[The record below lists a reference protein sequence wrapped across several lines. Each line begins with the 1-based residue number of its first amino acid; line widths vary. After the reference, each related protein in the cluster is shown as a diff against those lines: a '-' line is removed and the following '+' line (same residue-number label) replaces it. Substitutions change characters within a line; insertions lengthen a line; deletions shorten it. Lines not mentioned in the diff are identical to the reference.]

1 MRKLMMILG
10 LLLVTNL
17 VVSAQYNYDRPADR
31 YHYDED
37 FDWRW
42 DARVRISD
50 GQNNGSLTNR
60 EARRLYRKLERIERC
75 EYDFQSDGYY
85 SGREQD
91 EIWEDVQDLNR
102 SIGLELNDWD
112 RTYYG
117 FSRPGYA
124 YRGYSNWYDRNNYD
138 FYRFDKRG
146 FGSITFGYRNR
157 FYVPQ
162 QNRSYGYHYNKNRN
176 NHDRDFDRNG
186 RNNRNDD
193 RNREGRNNRNE
204 KDWDKNRRGDSNPS
218 YGSSRGE
225 RDRSGRE
232 ESTINTNPE
241 RGNRGRDEVQAPRE
255 NRSAGREEILTPREN
270 RSSGRETRGEEIQT
284 PRESRGSGRESRGN
298 NEVQTPRESGGSSRG
313 ESRREE
319 IQTPRSTRENN
330 AGRTNDTESRGGK
343 GRRGNE
349 F

>member
-1 MRKLMMILG
+1 MRKLMMVMG
-10 LLLVTNL
+10 LLMVTNF
-17 VVSAQYNYDRPADR
+17 VVSAQYNYDRPAER

-50 GQNNGSLTNR
+50 GQNSGNLTNR
-60 EARRLYRKLERIERC
+60 EARRLYKKLERIERC

-102 SIGLELNDWD
+102 SIGLELSDWD

-117 FSRPGYA
+117 FSNPGYA

-146 FGSITFGYRNR
+146 FGSITLGYRNR
-157 FYVPQ
+157 FYVPNN
-162 QNRSYGYHYNKNRN
+162 NRSYGYHFDKHRKNKDY
-176 NHDRDFDRNG
+176 DRDG
-186 RNNRNDD
+186 RNRDD
-193 RNREGRNNRNE
+193 RNRDGRNSRNENDRNNNRGDRYGNNLGRGSVFEREESTVNPNTERSNGNRNRE
-204 KDWDKNRRGDSNPS
+204 QNQSSRENNPRRGSIF
-218 YGSSRGE
+218 
-225 RDRSGRE
+225 GRE
-232 ESTINTNPE
+232 ESTTNTNTE
-241 RGNRGRDEVQAPRE
+241 RSNGNRGREQVQ
-255 NRSAGREEILTPREN
+255 TPREN
-270 RSSGRETRGEEIQT
+270 NSNRESRREEIQT
-284 PRESRGSGRESRGN
+284 PRESRGSD
-298 NEVQTPRESGGSSRG
+298 T
-313 ESRREE
+313 RREE
-319 IQTPRSTRENN
+319 IQTPRNSRENN
-330 AGRTNDTESRGGK
+330 GGRTNDQESRGGK